1 MEVERITDDDFKY
14 LKFKESS
21 IHNTAFIAKENDVVM
36 GIFEYSIFNTA
47 AQILNISFHH
57 YTEDKSKL
65 FAAFINELFYWNP
78 YITEIIAG
86 DDIIS
91 SSILYNYGFKKYK
104 RWIYKNKRAS
114 SIVKLNISSI
124 VPEQLTVN
132 IEKVKNAAS
141 WIKSPKDII
150 VGFVYINGKPV
161 VIDGYS
167 RLTVAYLKKLDYVY
181 GYEDK
186 PADSMMEFYK
196 VCLRWCREAGINSI
210 KDLSERLVSPE
221 EHQKIWVDRCS
232 EYFQT
237 H

>member
-1 MEVERITDDDFKY
+1 MEVERITADDFKY

-21 IHNTAFIAKENDVVM
+21 IHNTAFIAKENDIVM

-57 YTEDKSKL
+57 CIEDKSTL

-86 DDIIS
+86 DDTIS
-91 SSILYNYGFKKYK
+91 SSILFSYGFKKYK
-104 RWIYKNKRAS
+104 RWIYKNKRA
-114 SIVKLNISSI
+114 IEVVKLNISSL

-132 IEKVKNAAS
+132 IEKVKNAAT
-141 WIKSPKDII
+141 WIKSPRDII

-186 PADSMMEFYK
+186 PDDSMIKFYK
-196 VCLRWCREAGINSI
+196 ECLCWCREAGITSI
-210 KDLSERLVSPE
+210 DDLSKRLVTPE
-221 EHQKIWVDRCS
+221 EHQKIWVARCS
-232 EYFQT
+232 EYFST